1 MYNLHYFPGN
11 ASFTPHAVLNEI
23 GVEFEL
29 TRVDRESNGQK
40 DPAYLKLNPAG
51 RIPTFVDGDF
61 VLFESAAVCLH
72 LCDKHPKA
80 NLVPGLGTDER
91 GQFYKWLMYFTNSL
105 QPDFLIYHY
114 TARYT
119 TDEAEVPGMKAAVEE
134 RLNHWFDIV
143 EDNMGPGPYL
153 LGDTFSAID
162 IYLTMLCRWGR
173 PMSKKPASRAK
184 IGKLADLVLSRPA
197 IQKTIKTEGIEGP
210 FLG

>member
-80 NLVPGLGTDER
+80 NLVPALGTDER

-119 TDEAEVPGMKAAVEE
+119 KDEAEVPGMKVAVEE

-153 LGDTFSAID
+153 LGETFSAID

-197 IQKTIKTEGIEGP
+197 IQKTIKAEGIEGP